1 MERWRSNCGC
11 NSGGNPHWHQHW
23 RAPLRHALDWLRDE
37 LAPRYEEAMRHY
49 TADPWAVRDAYIDL
63 ILNRTPENIR
73 AFADQHAN
81 RQLTDDERIRFLKLL
96 EMQRHAMLMYTSC
109 GWFFDEVS
117 GIETVQILQY
127 ASRAIQLADELG
139 THPGRDLEAEFV
151 HRLADVPSN
160 VGHFGNGATIY
171 EQKVKPAR
179 LTTTR
184 LGANYAIVS
193 LFEEYPDHL
202 PLYSHLFRSEIY
214 DRLEAGVQKLA
225 IGMARVTSTLTL
237 EESEVSFAV
246 LYLGQQALV
255 AHAREAMPPDA
266 FAEMHRVVR
275 ETFAKGQIGEAIHAM
290 SRYFGTELFSLNQLT
305 KDEQRRVLD
314 RIMGNTL
321 ASIENAFRQI
331 YEHNYHM
338 MNPANHSETPVPSM
352 FKTTAEV
359 VVQADL
365 RALFESERPNVE
377 EMRRLTGEVK
387 RWQIKPDADTVGFA
401 AVKRLNALM
410 KQLDN
415 TPSVEQV
422 KYIADW
428 VRELKTLAMPLDLWA
443 AQNVYFFVGNRY
455 YGEIR
460 DLAQRGDHAAQ
471 RWIKH
476 FTELGQLLDVRIV

>member
-1 MERWRSNCGC
+1 
-11 NSGGNPHWHQHW
+11 
-23 RAPLRHALDWLRDE
+23 
-37 LAPRYEEAMRHY
+37 
-49 TADPWAVRDAYIDL
+49 
-63 ILNRTPENIR
+63 
-73 AFADQHAN
+73 
-81 RQLTDDERIRFLKLL
+81 
-96 EMQRHAMLMYTSC
+96 
-109 GWFFDEVS
+109 
-117 GIETVQILQY
+117 
-127 ASRAIQLADELG
+127 
-139 THPGRDLEAEFV
+139 
-151 HRLADVPSN
+151 
-160 VGHFGNGATIY
+160 
-171 EQKVKPAR
+171 
-179 LTTTR
+179 
-184 LGANYAIVS
+184 
-193 LFEEYPDHL
+193 
-202 PLYSHLFRSEIY
+202 
-214 DRLEAGVQKLA
+214 
-225 IGMARVTSTLTL
+225 
-237 EESEVSFAV
+237 
-246 LYLGQQALV
+246 
-255 AHAREAMPPDA
+255 MPPDA